1 MKASLNCNGSV
12 SGGTCF
18 PHVHLVAGHSG
29 TAASTS
35 LRRVDHAARADYFHG
50 GMRRLTIIFIL
61 AAAALSSVAHGAVA
75 LSALD
80 QYLVA
85 HGYAGAQ
92 FVQFQNT
99 YRLPVIANG
108 KAGDLTIDTGAPTSI
123 IYTSNLSKFGLAS
136 KNTGIAVH
144 GVFGKGTEN
153 VGMTTIPKLAM
164 GNCTLLNVKAAVISD
179 PGSGGLY
186 RTYGMSDGLFG
197 LREMARYGAVL
208 DLANHLLL
216 VHPGGPAKEVSP
228 GIRSLLT
235 SQGYTPIDLEIVAGH
250 LRVPATVNGTPCHL
264 IVDTGA
270 FLTTLDQ
277 QFARTARIGG
287 YNSGVYAHGF
297 GTKARPIQVS
307 QFPEFKVGDFM
318 IRNASV
324 TISDLDPELLGKDEK
339 SRASGLLGA
348 EYLGLHGAIIDL
360 NSITLYLRPK
370 AKP

>member
-1 MKASLNCNGSV
+1 MKA
-12 SGGTCF
+12 
-18 PHVHLVAGHSG
+18 A
-29 TAASTS
+29 S

-61 AAAALSSVAHGAVA
+61 AAAALSSVAHGSVA
-75 LSALD
+75 LSALG

-92 FVQFQNT
+92 FVQYQNT

-108 KAGDLTIDTGAPTSI
+108 KAGDLTIDTGAPSSI
-123 IYTSNLSKFGLAS
+123 IYTTNLSKFGLTY
-136 KNTGIAVH
+136 KDTGVAVH
-144 GVFGKGTEN
+144 GVFGKGIGECRHHHHSKTCDGELH
-153 VGMTTIPKLAM
+153 VPE
-164 GNCTLLNVKAAVISD
+164 CE
-179 PGSGGLY
+179 SGGAFPIRGAVDSTGL
-186 RTYGMSDGLFG
+186 MAVSDGLFG
-197 LREMARYGAVL
+197 LREMVRYGAVL

-235 SQGYTPIDLEIVAGH
+235 SQGYTPIDLDIVAGH
-250 LRVPATVNGTPCHL
+250 LRVSAMVNGAPCHL

-270 FLTTLDQ
+270 FLTTLDR

-297 GTKARPIQVS
+297 GAKARPIQVS
-307 QFPEFKVGDFM
+307 QFPEFKVGNFM

-324 TISDLDPELLGKDEK
+324 TISELDPELLGKDRK
-339 SRASGLLGA
+339 ITRRRAARCGVSRFAWRDYRSQQHHALSATEGEALTDAGLC
-348 EYLGLHGAIIDL
+348 
-360 NSITLYLRPK
+360 R
-370 AKP
+370 